1 MKSRTLFLLVAV
13 LVTFG
18 PQAAALGGAAQPS
31 PANLTLDRAVQ
42 IAISNSP
49 EMHAAQERVNEAR
62 MYAQVQ
68 KFGYYPYLSFN
79 GIGKLGLSGATNG
92 LGLLGLPASPFFRNL
107 ADAFNV
113 NQNIFDFG
121 RTSHSVKVA
130 NAEVSVAE
138 HALEEVRIR
147 TAEQTAEAFLEL
159 LSLQRAIQVKEQDLK
174 ERQSV
179 ERRAQ
184 EFFEVGLSSKL
195 DLDLAE
201 VGTSSAELAL
211 TQAHADEQAAWSK
224 LLAALGQP
232 QGGNYQLVE
241 PSIKLEVPAT
251 VDSETEQAIANRPDL
266 VRMQAEIE
274 AQQERLEYAQS
285 LRRPSLRAV
294 FSGGYARFAD
304 PTAANQAAGGL
315 GLFAPIYTG
324 GSLKAEVR
332 AEQSKLEALRSE
344 YSFRELQVRTQVSQA
359 HAKVIKTLS
368 SAQANEKI
376 ASYAEEAL
384 RLARTRYNAQL
395 ISMVELL
402 TAETTAESARAAY
415 AQALYDYEIA
425 RARLSSTMGLQP

>member
-1 MKSRTLFLLVAV
+1 MRSGILMLLLAV
-13 LVTFG
+13 FVTFG
-18 PQAAALGGAAQPS
+18 PQAVELHTAQP
-31 PANLTLDRAVQ
+31 PAPENLTLDRAVKT
-42 IAISNSP
+42 AITNSQ
-49 EMHAAQERVNEAR
+49 EMHAAQQRVNEAK

-68 KFGYYPYLSFN
+68 KSGYYPHLSFN

-107 ADAFNV
+107 ADALNV

-121 RTSHSVKVA
+121 RTRHSIRVA
-130 NAEVSVAE
+130 NAEVRVAE
-138 HALEEVRIR
+138 HALKEVRI
-147 TAEQTAEAFLEL
+147 QTAEKAAVSFLKV

-179 ERRAQ
+179 ERKSR
-184 EFFEVGLSSKL
+184 EFFEAGLSSKL
-195 DLDLAE
+195 DLDLAK

-211 TQAHADEQAAWSK
+211 AQEKADEKAAWSK
-224 LLAALGQP
+224 LFAALGQR

-241 PSIKLEVPAT
+241 PQIKLETPAT
-251 VDSETEQAIANRPDL
+251 VDSEIKQALANRPDL
-266 VRMQAEIE
+266 MQMQAEIE
-274 AQQERLEYAQS
+274 AQKERVEYAQS

-294 FSGGYARFAD
+294 FSGGYARFAEL
-304 PTAANQAAGGL
+304 TAANQAAGGL

-324 GSLKAEVR
+324 GSLKAQVR

-344 YSFRELQVRTQVSQA
+344 YSFGELEARTEVSQA

-384 RLARTRYNAQL
+384 RLAQTRYNAQL

-402 TAETTAESARAAY
+402 AAETTAESARAAY
-415 AQALYDYEIA
+415 AQALYDYEIS
-425 RARLSSTMGLQP
+425 RARLNATIGVQP